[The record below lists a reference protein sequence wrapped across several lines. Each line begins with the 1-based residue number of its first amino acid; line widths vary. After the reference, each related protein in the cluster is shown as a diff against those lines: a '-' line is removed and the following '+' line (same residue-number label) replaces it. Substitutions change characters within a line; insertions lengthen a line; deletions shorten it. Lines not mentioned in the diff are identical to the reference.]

1 MTPDWDTYEAA
12 VDDVIAT
19 CEGDLRGALRAL
31 MIVNEYLERDLQEAL
46 ASAAAPS
53 IADDGNAGSTPIN
66 WMDVRKLARIS
77 IGKP

>member
-1 MTPDWDTYEAA
+1 MALPDWDTYEAA

-53 IADDGNAGSTPIN
+53 IDGTKDAGAEPVD
-66 WMDVRKLARIS
+66 WMEVRRLARAHNL
-77 IGKP
+77 

>member
-1 MTPDWDTYEAA
+1 MPQDWDAYEIA

-19 CEGDLRGALRAL
+19 CEGDLRGALMAL

-46 ASAAAPS
+46 ASAVAPS
-53 IADDGNAGSTPIN
+53 IADDGDGSTPIN

-77 IGKP
+77 TDKP